1 MPVLYHGMQAKVLY
15 DFDGVDENGELTI
28 REGQLLTV
36 LNQVSPVLQS
46 ERHPVQVQSPLARSP
61 AVCLSVCSCLL
72 QLSSHRSNIITAVR
86 LEARAVLWGGTAEEC
101 ASRVGHV
108 LGQTV
113 WTRTK
118 CLLQRFSCVVCFR
131 LVVHHFVEF
140 LEFHWGRLH
149 IHVYWEHAEEV
160 ATSNLSSII
169 RTQALTFY
177 LQWRFQRHRSGMGLA
192 CSLACEDLLHSCTPM
207 SHI

>member
-28 REGQLLTV
+28 REGQLVTV

-61 AVCLSVCSCLL
+61 AVCLSVCSYLL
-72 QLSSHRSNIITAVR
+72 QLSSHRSNIDTAV
-86 LEARAVLWGGTAEEC
+86 LPEARAVLWGGTAEEC
-101 ASRVGHV
+101 ASCVGHV

-113 WTRTK
+113 WTGTK
-118 CLLQRFSCVVCFR
+118 CLLQRVSGVVCFR

-140 LEFHWGRLH
+140 LEFHWGRLR
-149 IHVYWEHAEEV
+149 IYCEHAEEV
-160 ATSNLSSII
+160 ATSNLSSVI

-177 LQWRFQRHRSGMGLA
+177 LQWRCFQRHSSGMGLA
-192 CSLACEDLLHSCTPM
+192 CSLAYEDLLHSCTPM